1 MLRRALKTRRGV
13 TWQGRF
19 EGTAPEP
26 RPHLVGGHMP
36 GALNLPFTALVK
48 VSAPLVILL
57 DALWQQQQLFIGIR
71 LHPYLPVPN
80 QEDDVTTFKS
90 PAEIRDAFKDAGIVF
105 GSRIVLTCGSGVSA
119 AVLALGLHLLG
130 ADFEQ
135 TPVYDGSWSE
145 WGDPARAD
153 LPKIK

>member
-1 MLRRALKTRRGV
+1 
-13 TWQGRF
+13 
-19 EGTAPEP
+19 
-26 RPHLVGGHMP
+26 MP

-57 DALWQQQQLFIGIR
+57 DALRQQQQQQQQQQRLFLGIR
-71 LHPYLPVPN
+71 LHPYLSVLH